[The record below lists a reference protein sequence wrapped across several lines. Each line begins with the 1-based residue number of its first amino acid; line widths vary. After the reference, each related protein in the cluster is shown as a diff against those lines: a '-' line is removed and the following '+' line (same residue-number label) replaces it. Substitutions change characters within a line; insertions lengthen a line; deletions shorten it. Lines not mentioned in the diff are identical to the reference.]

1 MAPDINALSN
11 DPSDASTTQQGQS
24 NGSTNGHRNG
34 QNGASY
40 PHRNGA
46 YSIPDITYYSPQN
59 RKIKVLT
66 IGAGVSG
73 ILMAYQIQKHCEN
86 VEHVIYEQNED
97 IGGTV
102 SATPSPRPSNHK

>member
-1 MAPDINALSN
+1 MAPDITSLSN
-11 DPSDASTTQQGQS
+11 GTSDKPASS
-24 NGSTNGHRNG
+24 NGQPNGQTNG
-34 QNGASY
+34 QNGGSY
-40 PHRNGA
+40 PYGSGE

-86 VEHVIYEQNED
+86 VEHVIYETNED

-102 SATPSPRPSNHK
+102 SGEPS

>member
-1 MAPDINALSN
+1 MAPDITSLSS
-11 DPSDASTTQQGQS
+11 DPSDASTNNQEQINTSEHGYP
-24 NGSTNGHRNG
+24 NE
-34 QNGASY
+34 QNGAPY
-40 PHRNGA
+40 PHRNGT

-86 VEHVIYEQNED
+86 VEHVIYDQNED

-102 SATPSPRPSNHK
+102 SIALP